1 MRVAT
6 VVGRVTLS
14 RRIDE
19 IAGGRLL
26 IVAPHALQEL
36 AAGANAD
43 AKAQP
48 RPSSADMVVAY
59 DELSPGQGTLIAL
72 AEGREAANG
81 ILPRI
86 APLDAYVAAVLD
98 DLTAAGAGGGT

>member
-6 VVGRVTLS
+6 VVGRVTLA
-14 RRIDE
+14 RRIAE

-26 IVAPHALQEL
+26 IVAPHTLDEL
-36 AAGANAD
+36 ATGKD
-43 AKAQP
+43 AAEATA
-48 RPSSADMVVAY
+48 RPSSTDMVVAY
-59 DELSPGQGTLIAL
+59 DELNPGQGTLIAL

-81 ILPRI
+81 ILPRS

-98 DLTAAGAGGGT
+98 DLTTKARTGGGA

>member
-26 IVAPHALQEL
+26 IVAPHALEEL
-36 AAGANAD
+36 AGVMNAD
-43 AKAQP
+43 AEGTM

-59 DELSPGQGTLIAL
+59 DELSPGQGALIAL

-81 ILPRI
+81 ILPRV
-86 APLDAYVAAVLD
+86 APLDAYVAAVLE
-98 DLTAAGAGGGT
+98 DLTTAGAGGGA